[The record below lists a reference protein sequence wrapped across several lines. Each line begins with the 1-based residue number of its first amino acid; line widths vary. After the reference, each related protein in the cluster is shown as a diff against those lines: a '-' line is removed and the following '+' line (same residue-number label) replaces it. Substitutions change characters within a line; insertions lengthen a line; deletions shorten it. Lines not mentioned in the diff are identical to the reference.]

1 MTTVSSAPV
10 LVLKNGL
17 RVANFSSP
25 HTFAF
30 NTGEVLAACD
40 EDRCRHLTAI
50 VKEEEVENADLG
62 TIDVKLS
69 FELGEA
75 CRAEIEAMEADAEI
89 DVILAPLMIVQAA
102 RAAGVGKKLRT
113 TRMADRV
120 AKTAFSDK
128 FCL

>member
-10 LVLKNGL
+10 LLLRSGL

-25 HTFAF
+25 HPFHF
-30 NTGEVLAACD
+30 VTGEVLAACD

-50 VKEEEVENADLG
+50 VLEEEIANVDLG
-62 TIDVKLS
+62 IIDVKLS

-75 CRAEIEAMEADAEI
+75 CRAEIEAMDADAGI

-102 RAAGVGKKLRT
+102 RAAGVGTKLRT
-113 TRMADRV
+113 VRTADRV
-120 AKTAFSDK
+120 TKEAFSNK